1 MSLHSQE
8 AVDRLGGD
16 YGDCTKNG
24 SDVPVEN
31 LYGTK
36 YTQQVRLSLFLWR
49 PSPRPAVQVSQ
60 SHRVCVMGD
69 GDGWRE
75 GWRRTEGTGLCSPPL
90 PFGAASGRAVLT
102 PSPFI
107 LPSCRCVSIP
117 ASR

>member
-36 YTQQVRLSLFLWR
+36 YTQQVRLSL
-49 PSPRPAVQVSQ
+49 SMATISQ
-60 SHRVCVMGD
+60 ACSAGQPKPQGVCD
-69 GDGWRE
+69 G
-75 GWRRTEGTGLCSPPL
+75 
-90 PFGAASGRAVLT
+90 
-102 PSPFI
+102 
-107 LPSCRCVSIP
+107 
-117 ASR
+117 